1 MHLYQLVG
9 RAAPTAKNP
18 SPKIYRMKIFARNA
32 VVAKSKFWYY
42 MKSLTKAKRTGG
54 EILDVTEIFDKTP
67 AKVKNFAIWLRYR
80 SRCGTHNMYKEY
92 RATSL
97 TGAIGQMYSD
107 MAGRHRAMACNI
119 QIIKTAVIKDEELKR
134 NNTYQ
139 FINKNLRFPLVRP
152 RQVIPKKHR
161 HLTIATRASTFRQ

>member
-9 RAAPTAKNP
+9 RAAPTTKNP
-18 SPKIYRMKIFARNA
+18 SPKIFRMKIFARNP

-54 EILDVTEIFDKTP
+54 EILDVTEIFEKTP
-67 AKVKNFAIWLRYR
+67 TKVKNFAIWLRYR

-92 RATSL
+92 RDLTL
-97 TGAIGQMYSD
+97 TGAIGQMYND

-119 QIIKTAVIKDEELKR
+119 QIIKTAVIRDCDVKR

-139 FINKNLRFPLVRP
+139 YLNKNLRFPLVRP
-152 RQVIPKKHR
+152 RQVIPKQHR
-161 HLTIATRASTFRQ
+161 HLAIASRPSTFRQ